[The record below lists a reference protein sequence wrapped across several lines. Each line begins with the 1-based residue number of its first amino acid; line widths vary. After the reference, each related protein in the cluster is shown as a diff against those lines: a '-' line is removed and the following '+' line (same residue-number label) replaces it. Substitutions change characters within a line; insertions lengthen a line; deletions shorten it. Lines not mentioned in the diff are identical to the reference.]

1 MRGASRAVRR
11 EGKRLALV
19 PTMGALHEGHLSLVR
34 AARAACDVVAAS
46 IFVNPTQFGPNEDL
60 AKYPRSFERDCEM
73 LKREGV
79 EFVFAP
85 SVEEMYPAG
94 AVTWV
99 TVEELSGKLDGGSRP
114 GHFRGVTTVVA
125 KLFHIVEPDKAFF
138 GQKDAAQV
146 AIIRRMVRDLNLAVE
161 IVVCPIVRE
170 ADGLAMSSRNAY
182 LNAEE
187 RKRALVLHRSL
198 ERVRQLV
205 ESGESDAERLVA
217 AGREEVAR
225 ENAVRLDYFEVVDPD
240 TLDPVVDLSPGAL
253 VAVAAYVGATRLIDN
268 LLLRPAKGDNHDG
281 H

>member
-1 MRGASRAVRR
+1 MA
-11 EGKRLALV
+11 
-19 PTMGALHEGHLSLVR
+19 
-34 AARAACDVVAAS
+34 
-46 IFVNPTQFGPNEDL
+46 
-60 AKYPRSFERDCEM
+60 
-73 LKREGV
+73 
-79 EFVFAP
+79 
-85 SVEEMYPAG
+85 
-94 AVTWV
+94 
-99 TVEELSGKLDGGSRP
+99 
-114 GHFRGVTTVVA
+114 
-125 KLFHIVEPDKAFF
+125 
-138 GQKDAAQV
+138 
-146 AIIRRMVRDLNLAVE
+146 RDLNLPVE

-205 ESGESDAERLVA
+205 ESGESDAARLVA

-225 ENAVRLDYFEVVDPD
+225 ETAVRLDYFDVVDPD
-240 TLDPVVDLSPGAL
+240 TLDPVVDLSTGAL